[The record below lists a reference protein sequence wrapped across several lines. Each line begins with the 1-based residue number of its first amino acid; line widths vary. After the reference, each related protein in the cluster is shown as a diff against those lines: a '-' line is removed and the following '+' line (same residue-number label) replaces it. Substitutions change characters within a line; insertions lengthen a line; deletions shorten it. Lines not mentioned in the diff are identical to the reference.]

1 MTWRME
7 MEELQSPGVGL
18 LWNVDEYL
26 KEISAQE
33 EEVNIF
39 YGYLIFQARKH
50 FSATGSPETQ

>member
-1 MTWRME
+1 